1 MADSDIRLDAQDL
14 TLFSVES
21 DVVPDPQKSIV
32 SLTPEDVIFDCTQ
45 ALQDSKVQVLIF
57 HPLQAH
63 H

>member
-45 ALQDSKVQVLIF
+45 ALQD
-57 HPLQAH
+57 
-63 H
+63 